1 MKSLLGAILL
11 FFVTWLLLVEIV
23 AASGA
28 TSTRIPP
35 ETAAAKGSFKR
46 LDVIPR
52 DSQGAHHLR
61 ADPNYMSK
69 RKVPNG
75 PDPIH
80 NRRAGKSG
88 QSPGRA

>member
-1 MKSLLGAILL
+1 MVSIRSTRTGGVMKTLFGAIVLVCFIL
-11 FFVTWLLLVEIV
+11 LLLVEIV
-23 AASGA
+23 TSGGTLSA
-28 TSTRIPP
+28 R
-35 ETAAAKGSFKR
+35 TANESFKR

-52 DSQGAHHLR
+52 DSHVDL
-61 ADPNYMSK
+61 NFMSK

-88 QSPGRA
+88 ATPGRA

>member
-1 MKSLLGAILL
+1 MKSLFGVIVIMC
-11 FFVTWLLLVEIV
+11 FIWIMLVQIV
-23 AASGA
+23 SCG
-28 TSTRIPP
+28 TT
-35 ETAAAKGSFKR
+35 TTTTTTKGNFKR

-52 DSQGAHHLR
+52 DRDHVVHHHHHLHS
-61 ADPNYMSK
+61 DPNFMSK

-88 QSPGRA
+88 QPPGRA